1 MQRKLLMIGT
11 SNTIKHDG
19 FAAVLRGMAPP
30 FAVQAVGLGGSPSAL
45 LPYMLSSADL
55 AGVTHLAMDPADN
68 GQIWQH
74 GDGVSSL
81 VLWHTVDWLRA
92 RGIVPV
98 LLITPQT
105 PIQDIAQAARA
116 ARLAEAKA
124 RGVPVVDGYQLVEDG
139 VCPFDMLDTMHLGP
153 ALSGAMMKALMSVV
167 VNTAPGPFVQHP
179 PSFAAPRFEAE
190 GAEVI
195 ARQSSLRLQHYT
207 LLRPGQLARFSL
219 PAHGL
224 MVGLSFN
231 MLGSP
236 VRVRITSDEGERV
249 EPLHRIPPQQ
259 DGRVLELIHKV
270 AQLGVAVSGRH
281 FALRVE
287 DEDCIELEAAVC
299 IFSAPGTESGLN
311 TAAEAEAG

>member
-1 MQRKLLMIGT
+1 MQRKLLIIGT

-30 FAVQAVGLGGSPSAL
+30 FTVQAIGLGGSPSAL

-55 AGVTHLAMDPADN
+55 DGVTHLAMDPADN

-81 VLWHTVDWLRA
+81 VLWHMVDWLRA
-92 RGIVPV
+92 LGIVPV

-116 ARLAEAKA
+116 ARLVEAKA
-124 RGVPVVDGYQLVEDG
+124 RGVPVVDGYQLIEDG

-153 ALSGAMMKALMSVV
+153 SLCAAMMERLLSVV
-167 VNTAPGPFVQHP
+167 TDTTPGPFAQLP
-179 PSFAAPRFEAE
+179 PSFAAPRLEAA

-195 ARQSSLRLQHYT
+195 ARQSSLRIQPYT
-207 LLRPGQLARFSL
+207 LLRPGHAARFSL

-224 MVGLSFN
+224 MVGIAFN
-231 MLGSP
+231 MLGDP
-236 VRVRITSDEGERV
+236 IRVRITSDEGERV
-249 EPLHRIPPQQ
+249 ERLHRIPRQQ

-270 AQLGVAVSGRH
+270 AQLGVALPGRH
-281 FALRVE
+281 FALRTE

-299 IFSAPGTESGLN
+299 IFPAPGTGSGLN
-311 TAAEAEAG
+311 TAAGAEAG

>member
-1 MQRKLLMIGT
+1 MRRKLLMIGT

-19 FAAVLRGMAPP
+19 FAAVLRGMEPP
-30 FAVQAVGLGGSPSAL
+30 FTVQAVGLGGSPSAL

-92 RGIVPV
+92 VGIVPV

-139 VCPFDMLDTMHLGP
+139 ACPFDMLDTMHLGP
-153 ALSGAMMKALMSVV
+153 ALCAAMMERLLSVV
-167 VNTAPGPFVQHP
+167 TNVAPGPFVQLP
-179 PSFAAPRFEAE
+179 PPFAAPRFEAA

-195 ARQSSLRLQHYT
+195 ERQSSLRAQPYT
-207 LLRPGQLARFSL
+207 LLRPGQVARFSL
-219 PAHGL
+219 PARGL

-231 MLGSP
+231 MLDNP
-236 VRVRITSDEGERV
+236 TRVRITSDEAERV
-249 EPLHRIPPQQ
+249 EPLHRIPREQ
-259 DGRVLELIHKV
+259 DGRILELIHKV
-270 AQLGVAVSGRH
+270 AQLGVAVPGRH
-281 FALRVE
+281 FALRME

-299 IFSAPGTESGLN
+299 IFPRPAPE
-311 TAAEAEAG
+311 AA

>member
-1 MQRKLLMIGT
+1 MQRKLLIIGT

-30 FAVQAVGLGGSPSAL
+30 FAVEAVGLGGSPSAL

-81 VLWHTVDWLRA
+81 VLWHMVDWLRA

-116 ARLAEAKA
+116 ARLVEARA
-124 RGVPVVDGYQLVEDG
+124 RGIPVVDGYQLVEDG
-139 VCPFDMLDTMHLGP
+139 VCPFDMQDTMHLGP

-167 VNTAPGPFVQHP
+167 VNVAPGPFVERP

-195 ARQSSLRLQHYT
+195 ERQSSLRLQRYT
-207 LLRPGQLARFSL
+207 LLRPGEVARFSL
-219 PAHGL
+219 PAHGM

-231 MLGSP
+231 MLGNP
-236 VRVRITSDEGERV
+236 IRVRITSDEAERV
-249 EPLHRIPPQQ
+249 ERLHRIPPQQ
-259 DGRVLELIHKV
+259 DGRILEIIHKV
-270 AQLGVAVSGRH
+270 DQLGVALPGRH
-281 FALRVE
+281 FALRME
-287 DEDCIELEAAVC
+287 DEDSIELEAAVC
-299 IFSAPGTESGLN
+299 IFPRQAQE
-311 TAAEAEAG
+311 AA